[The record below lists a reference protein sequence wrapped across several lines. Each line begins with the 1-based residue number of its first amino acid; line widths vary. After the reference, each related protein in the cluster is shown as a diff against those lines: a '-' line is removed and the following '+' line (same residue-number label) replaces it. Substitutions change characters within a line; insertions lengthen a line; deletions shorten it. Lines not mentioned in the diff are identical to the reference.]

1 MYSVIP
7 RAAAQ
12 PVGKLAD
19 FFARAVV
26 RRKGVQ
32 IHRFISFVVLI
43 DAVNIQLSVIILEEI
58 VSTFKIGAACFVPM
72 AAFRPVAHKLR
83 RERFLIHKVN
93 PAAAFYIIAVFSRH
107 NGGHWSAHA
116 ELGGKVRLR
125 IVGVGQIVVVRGRRN
140 VVAARHAQG
149 EEETREKKRQKFF
162 HALVSRCGVGEYPP

>member
-1 MYSVIP
+1 MYSVVP

-32 IHRFISFVVLI
+32 IHRFISFVILI
-43 DAVNIQLSVIILEEI
+43 DAVNVQLSVIILEEI
-58 VSTFKIGAACFVPM
+58 ILTVKIGAACFVPM

-83 RERFLIHKVN
+83 RQRFFIHKVN

-107 NGGHWSAHA
+107 NRRHRSAHS
-116 ELGGKVRLR
+116 KKRRKIRLR
-125 IVGVGQIVVVRGRRN
+125 VVGVGQIVIVRGRRN
-140 VVAARHAQG
+140 IVTACHAQD
-149 EEETREKKRQKFF
+149 EEETREKKRQKLF
-162 HALVSRCGVGEYPP
+162 HAFVSRCGVGEYPP